1 MHNINTSTVIR
12 RFRIQGPKC
21 YFVSPVVIIQ
31 RTVDKNMAVEVSAP
45 LEQQNRL
52 SEQKRQY
59 HEL

>member
-1 MHNINTSTVIR
+1 MLLR
-12 RFRIQGPKC
+12 
-21 YFVSPVVIIQ
+21 SPVVIIQ

-59 HEL
+59 HE